1 MTGLSVRSKVG
12 RGGVGW
18 GAGREPGREPPTQI
32 GPSIEPESG
41 ALPTLGHYKPGQD
54 AVLLAVHTRERQNG
68 GE

>member
-18 GAGREPGREPPTQI
+18 GAGRDPGREPPTHI

-41 ALPTLGHYKPGQD
+41 ALHTLGPYKPGQD
-54 AVLLAVHTRERQNG
+54 AEFLAVHT
-68 GE
+68 